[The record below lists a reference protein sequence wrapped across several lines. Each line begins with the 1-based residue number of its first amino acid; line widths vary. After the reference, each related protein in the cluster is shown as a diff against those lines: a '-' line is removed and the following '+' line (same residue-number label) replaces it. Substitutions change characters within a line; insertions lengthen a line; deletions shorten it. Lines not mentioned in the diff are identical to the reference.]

1 MPKVKKSR
9 KVVSGKKTSVA
20 PAKKVA
26 KTKKAL
32 AQTKLKH
39 SVAYYD
45 CCSSE
50 TKKGLKGV
58 KITQICHHCKHNSQ
72 KYALAKLHDREVEKQ
87 KIAQAWK
94 QIGLSLSKLVE

>member
-20 PAKKVA
+20 PAKKAA

-32 AQTKLKH
+32 AQAQLKH

-45 CCSSE
+45 CCSQE
-50 TKKGLKGV
+50 TKKV
-58 KITQICHHCKHNSQ
+58 
-72 KYALAKLHDREVEKQ
+72 
-87 KIAQAWK
+87 
-94 QIGLSLSKLVE
+94 